1 MRSEIKKATI
11 DSCKLDNPGD
21 SQAQTL
27 QLLGIWVEKQGRDA
41 SQVLI
46 RELNEIDKK
55 LKAQDV
61 IDILNNGSAARLNG
75 CV

>member
-1 MRSEIKKATI
+1 MRSRIIKATI

-41 SQVLI
+41 SHKLI
-46 RELNEIDKK
+46 SELYDIGKRG
-55 LKAQDV
+55 KAQNV
-61 IDILNNGSAARLNG
+61 RDILDS
-75 CV
+75 V